1 MAGTTKKHNKLNP
14 ILMKEIKL
22 GSRSIRLPLTV
33 MFYDIVLS
41 MVAVIAILIASATG
55 SSGGGMNYSGFLYIY
70 EVLGWLQIG
79 IMVWIVP
86 ILTAGAVSGER
97 EKQTLEIM
105 LTTPQKPI
113 SIVWGKLLAALF
125 NFMIYIISSVPIMAI
140 AFVLG
145 GMNWLAL
152 LGYICMMV
160 LLAVYIGSIGVFCS
174 CTFKRTIVSIVMT
187 FVIEIAMFVIP
198 IAVFGGVIV
207 IGASAYEIM
216 FGDMLNPPDI
226 NFGIL
231 PMVMIGN
238 PLTGIF
244 DYMLRTIDGP
254 SVADMIKEMDVFGVI
269 MPVLAHAWIPM
280 NVIVSGAI
288 SYFFIAMAARN
299 LNPIRKQKKRS
310 RQKATAG
317 LPTDKNTLPSQPSP
331 QLYRPETTDGEQ
343 VLLQSNPMQTGTQA
357 SAQSTATQAGTQMQQ
372 TASVQDITEELI
384 QPQEKAGLE

>member
-1 MAGTTKKHNKLNP
+1 MAGTTKKHNRLNP

-22 GSRSIRLPLTV
+22 GARSIRLPLTV

-41 MVAVIAILIASATG
+41 LVAVVAILIASAAG

-86 ILTAGAVSGER
+86 ILTAGTVSGER

-105 LTTPQKPI
+105 LTTPKKPI
-113 SIVWGKLLAALF
+113 SIVWGKLLAALS

-152 LGYICMMV
+152 LGYIFMMI

-187 FVIEIAMFVIP
+187 FVIEVALFFIP
-198 IAVFGGVIV
+198 LVVFGGVIV

-244 DYMLRTIDGP
+244 DYMLRTIDAP
-254 SVADMIKEMDVFGVI
+254 SVASMIKEMDVFGVI
-269 MPVLAHAWIPM
+269 MPILAHAWIPM

-310 RQKATAG
+310 RQKAMMN
-317 LPTDKNTLPSQPSP
+317 LPTDKNGLPIQPSP
-331 QLYRPETTDGEQ
+331 RLYRPEAAGDEP
-343 VLLQSNPMQTGTQA
+343 VLQQTNP
-357 SAQSTATQAGTQMQQ
+357 AQPVNTQAGTQMQQ
-372 TASVQDITEELI
+372 TTSVQDITEELI